1 MIRLPHIIVFVNEL
15 YLMECLQDERYNG
28 LHRVFSESF
37 SNTDS
42 LSRKEWHVTHR
53 VVFSTTLEPLGFELV
68 MVATPLILKMV
79 ELNDVCKE
87 HILSENSNSAN
98 INSLSHAE
106 ASAEG
111 DYRLH
116 PQSLIN
122 NKIQVVV
129 LRKVQSFN

>member
-1 MIRLPHIIVFVNEL
+1 MIRLPHIILFVNEL
-15 YLMECLQDERYNG
+15 YLMECFQDERYNG

-37 SNTDS
+37 SNADS
-42 LSRKEWHVTHR
+42 LSRKEWDITHR

-87 HILSENSNSAN
+87 HILSENFNSAN
-98 INSLSHAE
+98 IDSLSHAE

-111 DYRLH
+111 DNRL
-116 PQSLIN
+116 QSQRLIN

-129 LRKVQSFN
+129 FRKVQRFN